1 MLTDV
6 ALKNLKPK
14 EKPYKVTDR
23 DGMYVLVST
32 TGTVSFRLDYRLN
45 GRRETVA
52 LGRYDKAGISLARP
66 RELCVDAKRMIR
78 EGRSPAFEKH
88 PAAHGDAIARHGD
101 TEWAAQAL
109 CPLSTRCFCTI

>member
-45 GRRETVA
+45 GRRETVV
-52 LGRYDKAGISLARP
+52 LGRYDKAGISLARA
-66 RELCVDAKRMIR
+66 RELCIDAKRMIR
-78 EGRSPAFEKH
+78 EGRSPAFEKRRAGDGAPCPRHRQADLRLRH
-88 PAAHGDAIARHGD
+88 PPRREGRQSG
-101 TEWAAQAL
+101 
-109 CPLSTRCFCTI
+109 R